1 MSAPHGGRARMARA
15 LMVAGAA
22 LVLGSC
28 DGGLFVEPAVGP
40 AGVVV
45 SYSLTEAAAI
55 VAGGAPAAFD
65 AADVLTV
72 ALTRGE
78 GIVLDSSF
86 AFAPAG
92 ETRVALTVPEAAV
105 DGPLDIRVEIGRG
118 EDPLFRGVESVQ
130 LERGQTTPVHVA
142 LDPVPHRVELD
153 RAVPAVGIGDT
164 IFLTGSAVFATGQA
178 IPAGELTWSAEDTEV
193 AALDPESGRLVG
205 AGEGATRIRGSFAGL
220 EDTMTVTVR
229 SVVHAVEVSL
239 PEEID
244 IAGTATAGVE
254 VRDRRGNL
262 LVRPVEWRSSNP
274 GVATVDGSGRVR
286 GVSEGSTTITGTAEG
301 VSGSSLVRVRA
312 CVAAPPPL
320 AETPFRVS
328 GSVARASGPAV
339 DIVLN
344 PILVDGR
351 PVSGLVEE
359 NFLVVED
366 GCRRPFTVTTSEGAI
381 GIDLVFIQ
389 DLSGS
394 MGGAITGVRNSVIS
408 FADQL
413 ASRGLDIRIGSV
425 GYSGP
430 TLIPSTPAGS
440 ISEYLGPV
448 QDLTDP
454 ASFQTHVNEQW
465 VASGGGDAPENGL
478 EAIEYAHE
486 NLSWRPGA
494 TRVMILITDISLH
507 WSGSSCGCSDQTI
520 ESIAALIGGSTV
532 VHAVAPESAVY
543 RTLDGG
549 LDPWLLAEATGGAQL
564 ALGAGG
570 VVDLNALEI
579 EAVLAETIRL
589 TFQSATTENVAHDLR
604 VRVTLPDGA
613 ASELVAEGIR
623 YDPLAAELRA
633 ARFPTR

>member
-1 MSAPHGGRARMARA
+1 
-15 LMVAGAA
+15 
-22 LVLGSC
+22 
-28 DGGLFVEPAVGP
+28 VE
-40 AGVVV
+40 
-45 SYSLTEAAAI
+45 
-55 VAGGAPAAFD
+55 
-65 AADVLTV
+65 
-72 ALTRGE
+72 
-78 GIVLDSSF
+78 
-86 AFAPAG
+86 
-92 ETRVALTVPEAAV
+92 
-105 DGPLDIRVEIGRG
+105 
-118 EDPLFRGVESVQ
+118 
-130 LERGQTTPVHVA
+130 
-142 LDPVPHRVELD
+142 
-153 RAVPAVGIGDT
+153 
-164 IFLTGSAVFATGQA
+164 
-178 IPAGELTWSAEDTEV
+178 
-193 AALDPESGRLVG
+193 
-205 AGEGATRIRGSFAGL
+205 
-220 EDTMTVTVR
+220 
-229 SVVHAVEVSL
+229 AVEVSL

-244 IAGTATAGVE
+244 VEGTATAEVE

-262 LVRPVEWRSSNP
+262 LVRPVEWRSSNL

-286 GVSEGSTTITGTAEG
+286 GVSEGSATITGTSEG
-301 VSGSSLVRVRA
+301 VSGSALVRVRA
-312 CVAAPPPL
+312 CVSAPPPL
-320 AETPFRVS
+320 SEAPFRVS
-328 GSVARASGPAV
+328 GSIARASGVAV
-339 DIVLN
+339 DVVLN

-351 PVSGLVEE
+351 PVTGLVEE

-366 GCRRPFTVTTSEGAI
+366 DCRRPFTVTTSEGAI

-413 ASRGLDIRIGSV
+413 ASRGLDIRLGSV

-430 TLIPSTPAGS
+430 SLIPSTPAGS

-454 ASFQTHVNEQW
+454 ATFQTHVTDQW

-478 EAIEYAHE
+478 EAVEYAHQ

-507 WSGSSCGCSDQTI
+507 WSGSICGCSDQTI
-520 ESIAALIGGSTV
+520 ESIAELIGGSTV
-532 VHAVAPESAVY
+532 VHAVAPADPFT
-543 RTLDGG
+543 RTYSGG

-579 EAVLAETIRL
+579 ESVLAETIRL
-589 TFQSATTENVAHDLR
+589 TFQSATTENVPHDLR

-613 ASELVAEGIR
+613 ASELVAEGVR
-623 YDPLAAELRA
+623 YDPLEAELRA